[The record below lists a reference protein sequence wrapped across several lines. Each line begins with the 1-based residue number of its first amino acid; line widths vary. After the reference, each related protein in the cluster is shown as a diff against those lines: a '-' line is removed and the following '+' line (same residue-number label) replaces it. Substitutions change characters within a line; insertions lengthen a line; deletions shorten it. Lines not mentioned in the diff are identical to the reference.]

1 MAGAP
6 PFRTRSERPAKRGLQ
21 ADTGRDVKRATE
33 VAEDLNHEDLAEE
46 TPAANAGNAP
56 TATSNDTFMQ
66 EAFLDLSNV
75 ELGAQGAGIFNMD
88 VMRVVEAAVHE
99 FAQRLGMA
107 VADGDGTRR
116 GAAAATPQGP
126 TVVCRRVFCFTTQA
140 VNVHPDDQ
148 AFAVRDEALITS
160 LAQLPGVE
168 VRAVPLDFHGHHLR
182 AGRRLAAPTRAE
194 RTFRP
199 VEKGVDVALASHLV
213 KRCLASDRPDGVMLV
228 SGDADFAPAI
238 QQVVRLKPPVVVMV
252 ASFADSLSAAYRDTA
267 LTGYPPIVLDEHV
280 KALCADRNRPIR
292 KGGRPMI
299 DPQRRT
305 PAGPKPG
312 NGDRGPHN
320 PCADLCLGRIV
331 VTRPHYGALE
341 VYHKVGGVLGSRFLS
356 QVNGGKYGTT
366 RSVREYFSQPGTY
379 QGWAFLDSRRCIVFL
394 FVRNDEDNPPAPILA
409 VDTPDGPVGLDREC
423 TGTEGLAQGDWV
435 AFYMGPPQYRHNAP
449 PLRRATHLYPVDEKH
464 PLLLA
469 QLAAAGRLRF
479 PQHAEI
485 AEKFLDALP
494 GLDEVL
500 GSQDA
505 EAIQAALNRLA
516 DDPKVPGDV
525 RMVARAERGRL
536 GSGGPRTPAA
546 AGPQAPSRTPAT
558 KRKTRAR
565 RAGKTGGRDPLAG
578 DVAALDLQVE

>member
-1 MAGAP
+1 
-6 PFRTRSERPAKRGLQ
+6 
-21 ADTGRDVKRATE
+21 
-33 VAEDLNHEDLAEE
+33 VAEDQNHKVLTDV
-46 TPAANAGNAP
+46 TPAAGAGTAPATEPSNAMF
-56 TATSNDTFMQ
+56 TQ

-75 ELGAQGAGIFNMD
+75 VLGAQGAGISNPD
-88 VMRVVEAAVHE
+88 VMRIVEAAVHE

-116 GAAAATPQGP
+116 GAAAATPQRP

-148 AFAVRDEALITS
+148 ALAVRDEAMITS

-168 VRAVPLDFHGHHLR
+168 VRAVPLDFHGYHLR
-182 AGRRLAAPTRAE
+182 AGRRLAAPTGAE

-199 VEKGVDVALASHLV
+199 VEKGVDVALASHLL
-213 KRCLASDRPDGVMLV
+213 KRCMSSDRPDGVLLV
-228 SGDADFAPAI
+228 SGDADFAPVI
-238 QQVVRLKPPVVVMV
+238 QEVVRLKPPVVVMV
-252 ASFADSLSAAYRDTA
+252 ASFADSLSAVYRNTA
-267 LTGYPPIVLDEHV
+267 ITGYPPIVLDEHE
-280 KALCADRNRPIR
+280 KARCVDRNRPIR
-292 KGGRPMI
+292 KGGRPMVA
-299 DPQRRT
+299 PQRRK

-331 VTRPHYGALE
+331 VTRPHYGRLE
-341 VYHKVGGVLGSRFLS
+341 VYLKIDDKLGARFFSRE
-356 QVNGGKYGTT
+356 NGGKYGTT
-366 RSVREYFSQPGTY
+366 RSVREYFSHPNTY
-379 QGWAFLDSRRCIVFL
+379 EGWGFLDARRCIVFR

-435 AFYMGPPQYRHNAP
+435 AFYMGPPQYRHSAP
-449 PLRRATHLYPVDEKH
+449 PLRRATHLYPVDEKR

-479 PQHAEI
+479 PEHAEI

-505 EAIQAALNRLA
+505 ESIQAALNRLA
-516 DDPKVPGDV
+516 DDTKAPANV
-525 RMVARAERGRL
+525 RMVARAERARL
-536 GSGGPRTPAA
+536 GSSEPQTPAA
-546 AGPQAPSRTPAT
+546 AGPQTPSPAPPT
-558 KRKTRAR
+558 KRKTRTR
-565 RAGKTGGRDPLAG
+565 RAGKTGGRAPLAG